1 MDITSYIT
9 TNVPNARMD
18 EPSMLMRPF
27 LAAKP
32 LLPGKQ
38 PYVDGLSRTS
48 LSFKFLVFKL

>member
-9 TNVPNARMD
+9 TNVLNARMD
-18 EPSMLMRPF
+18 ELSMLMRPF

>member
-1 MDITSYIT
+1 MMTK
-9 TNVPNARMD
+9 VLNARMD

-38 PYVDGLSRTS
+38 LFEDGLSRSNIHFFTIH
-48 LSFKFLVFKL
+48 FLFYV